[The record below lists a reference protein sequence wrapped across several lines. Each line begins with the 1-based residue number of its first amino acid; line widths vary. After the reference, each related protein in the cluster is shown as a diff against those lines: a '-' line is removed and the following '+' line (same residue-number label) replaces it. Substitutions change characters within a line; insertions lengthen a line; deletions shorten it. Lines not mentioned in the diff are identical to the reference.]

1 MVTLAILMSPLV
13 GRISGTLKAPI
24 KAVSH
29 SLYDNLTNMSTIR
42 HVSQSAPAS
51 GSGRLVTERL
61 SDRLAAL
68 LVQQLESPGMGPGSR
83 MPTERQIAE
92 THGVSRT
99 VVREAV
105 HQLKSRGLLV
115 SRQGAGIFVA
125 DHQNRP
131 LAFNPEVMKS
141 VEAVVQ
147 VVEVRRV
154 IEGEI
159 AALAAQ
165 RAKRSQVATI
175 RRKLTAIDAAA
186 RAGGD
191 GVDEDLE
198 FHRAIGDAC
207 GNPQF
212 GQIVAFLEQYLR
224 DAMRV
229 TRANEARRMDFME
242 AVRSEHRAI
251 YDAIAARDAAGAR
264 KRALEHLA
272 NGRRRLEL
280 GGLLKPSAVGR
291 PSVHASAKPASAPLK
306 QPASQP
312 RKKTA

>member
-1 MVTLAILMSPLV
+1 MSPLV
-13 GRISGTLKAPI
+13 GRFSASIE
-24 KAVSH
+24 AVSL
-29 SLYDNLTNMSTIR
+29 SLYDNLTMMSTGR
-42 HVSQSAPAS
+42 HFSHSAPAS
-51 GSGRLVTERL
+51 GNGRLVTERL
-61 SDRLAAL
+61 SDRLATL

-105 HQLKSRGLLV
+105 HQLKSRGLLI

-125 DHQNRP
+125 DHQKRP

-141 VEAVVQ
+141 LEAVVQ

-165 RAKRSQVATI
+165 RANRSQVATI
-175 RRKLTAIDAAA
+175 RRTLTAIDAAA

-251 YDAIAARDAAGAR
+251 YDAIAAHDGEERGCDIGEQR
-264 KRALEHLA
+264 QLS
-272 NGRRRLEL
+272 LEL
-280 GGLLKPSAVGR
+280 RVEQLRLLNRFANSLRVDCDGGAVW
-291 PSVHASAKPASAPLK
+291 
-306 QPASQP
+306 
-312 RKKTA
+312 KKVLAA

>member
-1 MVTLAILMSPLV
+1 
-13 GRISGTLKAPI
+13 
-24 KAVSH
+24 
-29 SLYDNLTNMSTIR
+29 MST
-42 HVSQSAPAS
+42 VPTPLQSAVQGAS
-51 GSGRLVTERL
+51 SSGDRRLVTERL

-68 LVQQLESPGMGPGSR
+68 LTQQLESQGMAPGSR
-83 MPTERQIAE
+83 LPTERQIAE

-105 HQLKSRGLLV
+105 NQLKSRGLLV

-125 DHQNRP
+125 DSRNRP

-141 VEAVVQ
+141 VESVVQ

-165 RAKRSQVATI
+165 RASRSQVATI
-175 RRKLTAIDAAA
+175 RRKLTAIDNAA

-198 FHRAIGDAC
+198 FHRAIGEAC

-229 TRANEARRMDFME
+229 TRANEARRQDFME
-242 AVRSEHRAI
+242 AVRAEHRAI
-251 YDAIAARDAAGAR
+251 FDAIAANDPVEAR
-264 KRALEHLA
+264 KRALKHLA
-272 NGRRRLEL
+272 NGQLRLQI
-280 GGLLKPSAVGR
+280 GGLLKPAATRGIAR
-291 PSVHASAKPASAPLK
+291 PARSTVSK
-306 QPASQP
+306 QPT
-312 RKKTA
+312 RKTTAQSKRKTA

>member
-1 MVTLAILMSPLV
+1 M
-13 GRISGTLKAPI
+13 
-24 KAVSH
+24 
-29 SLYDNLTNMSTIR
+29 
-42 HVSQSAPAS
+42 
-51 GSGRLVTERL
+51 TERL

-68 LVQQLESPGMGPGSR
+68 LTQQLERPGMGPGSR
-83 MPTERQIAE
+83 LPTERQLAE

-125 DHQNRP
+125 DSQNRP

-141 VEAVVQ
+141 VESVVQ

-165 RAKRSQVATI
+165 RASRSQIATI
-175 RRKLTAIDAAA
+175 RRKLTAIDTAA

-198 FHRAIGDAC
+198 FHRAIGEAC

-229 TRANEARRMDFME
+229 TRANEARRQDFME

-251 YDAIAARDAAGAR
+251 SDAIAANDPVLAR
-264 KRALEHLA
+264 KKALEHLA
-272 NGRRRLEL
+272 NGQLRLQI
-280 GGLLKPSAVGR
+280 GGLLKPAATSRTGPPAR
-291 PSVHASAKPASAPLK
+291 TMASK
-306 QPASQP
+306 QPTRQAIAQSK
-312 RKKTA
+312 RKTS

>member
-1 MVTLAILMSPLV
+1 
-13 GRISGTLKAPI
+13 
-24 KAVSH
+24 
-29 SLYDNLTNMSTIR
+29 MSTAKIPAQNA
-42 HVSQSAPAS
+42 SAS
-51 GSGRLVTERL
+51 GAGQLVTERL

-68 LVQQLESPGMGPGSR
+68 LIQQLERPGLGPGSR
-83 MPTERQIAE
+83 LPTERQLAE

-125 DHQNRP
+125 DSQNRP
-131 LAFNPEVMKS
+131 LAFNPDVMKS
-141 VEAVVQ
+141 VESVVQ
-147 VVEVRRV
+147 VIEVRRV

-165 RAKRSQVATI
+165 RASRTQIATI
-175 RRKLTAIDAAA
+175 RRKLTAIDTAA

-198 FHRAIGDAC
+198 FHRAIGEAC

-229 TRANEARRMDFME
+229 TRANEARRQDFME

-251 YDAIAARDAAGAR
+251 SDAIAANDPVLAR
-264 KRALEHLA
+264 NKALEHLA
-272 NGRRRLEL
+272 NGQLRLQI
-280 GGLLKPSAVGR
+280 GGLLKPAATRRNVPPAR
-291 PSVHASAKPASAPLK
+291 AKAGK
-306 QPASQP
+306 QPTRQAIAQSK
-312 RKKTA
+312 RKTA

>member
-1 MVTLAILMSPLV
+1 
-13 GRISGTLKAPI
+13 
-24 KAVSH
+24 
-29 SLYDNLTNMSTIR
+29 MSTAKIPAQNA
-42 HVSQSAPAS
+42 SAS
-51 GSGRLVTERL
+51 GAGQLVTERL

-68 LVQQLESPGMGPGSR
+68 LIQQLERPGLGPGSR
-83 MPTERQIAE
+83 LPTERQLAE

-125 DHQNRP
+125 DSQNRP
-131 LAFNPEVMKS
+131 LAFNPDVMKS
-141 VEAVVQ
+141 VESVVQ
-147 VVEVRRV
+147 VIEMRRL

-165 RAKRSQVATI
+165 RASRTQIATI
-175 RRKLTAIDAAA
+175 RRKLTAIDTAA

-198 FHRAIGDAC
+198 FHRAIGEAC

-229 TRANEARRMDFME
+229 TRANEARRQDFME

-251 YDAIAARDAAGAR
+251 SDAIAANDPVLAR
-264 KRALEHLA
+264 NKALEHLA
-272 NGRRRLEL
+272 NGQLRLQI
-280 GGLLKPSAVGR
+280 GGLLKPAATSR
-291 PSVHASAKPASAPLK
+291 TLPPARTKAGQ
-306 QPASQP
+306 QPTRQAIAQS
-312 RKKTA
+312 RRKTA

>member
-1 MVTLAILMSPLV
+1 
-13 GRISGTLKAPI
+13 
-24 KAVSH
+24 
-29 SLYDNLTNMSTIR
+29 MSTGR
-42 HVSQSAPAS
+42 LLSHSAPAS
-51 GSGRLVTERL
+51 RSGRLVTERL
-61 SDRLAAL
+61 SDRLAVL
-68 LVQQLESPGMGPGSR
+68 LAQHLEGPGMGPGSR

-131 LAFNPEVMKS
+131 LAFNPEVMES

-165 RAKRSQVATI
+165 RANRSQIANI
-175 RRKLTAIDAAA
+175 RRKLAAIDVAA

-198 FHRAIGDAC
+198 FHRAIGEAC

-212 GQIVAFLEQYLR
+212 GQIVGFLEQYLR

-251 YDAIAARDAAGAR
+251 YDAIAAHDPALAR

-280 GGLLKPSAVGR
+280 GGLLKPSSARG
-291 PSVHASAKPASAPLK
+291 PSPRASAKPVNRSLTQQAPQSK
-306 QPASQP
+306 RKPA
-312 RKKTA
+312 

>member
-1 MVTLAILMSPLV
+1 M
-13 GRISGTLKAPI
+13 
-24 KAVSH
+24 
-29 SLYDNLTNMSTIR
+29 YDNLTMMSTGR
-42 HVSQSAPAS
+42 LFNQSAPA
-51 GSGRLVTERL
+51 GTGGRLVTERL

-68 LVQQLESPGMGPGSR
+68 LVQELEGPGMGPGSR

-92 THGVSRT
+92 KHGVSRT

-115 SRQGAGIFVA
+115 TRQGAGIFIA

-131 LAFNPEVMKS
+131 LAFDPEVMES

-165 RAKRSQVATI
+165 RANRAQVANI
-175 RRKLTAIDAAA
+175 RRRLAAIDAAA
-186 RAGGD
+186 SAGGD

-198 FHRAIGDAC
+198 FHRAIGEAC

-229 TRANEARRMDFME
+229 TRANEARRLDFME

-251 YDAIAARDAAGAR
+251 YDAIAARDSAGAR

-280 GGLLKPSAVGR
+280 GGLLR
-291 PSVHASAKPASAPLK
+291 PSPAGRSTLRASTKPVKTSLPQQRPQSK
-306 QPASQP
+306 RRPA
-312 RKKTA
+312 

>member
-13 GRISGTLKAPI
+13 GRFSASIE
-24 KAVSH
+24 AVSL
-29 SLYDNLTNMSTIR
+29 SLYDNLTMMSTGR
-42 HVSQSAPAS
+42 HFSHSAPAS
-51 GSGRLVTERL
+51 GNGRLVTERL
-61 SDRLAAL
+61 SDRLATL

-105 HQLKSRGLLV
+105 HQLKSRGLLI

-125 DHQNRP
+125 DHQKRP

-141 VEAVVQ
+141 LEAVVQ

-165 RAKRSQVATI
+165 RANRSQVATI
-175 RRKLTAIDAAA
+175 RRTLTAIDAAA

-251 YDAIAARDAAGAR
+251 YDAIAAHDVAGAR

-280 GGLLKPSAVGR
+280 GGLLKPSADGR
-291 PSVHASAKPASAPLK
+291 PSVRASAKPASTPIK
-306 QPASQP
+306 QPAPQP

>member
-1 MVTLAILMSPLV
+1 M
-13 GRISGTLKAPI
+13 
-24 KAVSH
+24 
-29 SLYDNLTNMSTIR
+29 
-42 HVSQSAPAS
+42 
-51 GSGRLVTERL
+51 

-68 LVQQLESPGMGPGSR
+68 LIQQLERPGLGPGSR
-83 MPTERQIAE
+83 LPTERQLAE

-125 DHQNRP
+125 DSQNRP
-131 LAFNPEVMKS
+131 LAFNPDVMKS
-141 VEAVVQ
+141 VESVVQ
-147 VVEVRRV
+147 VIEVRRV

-165 RAKRSQVATI
+165 RASRTQIATI
-175 RRKLTAIDAAA
+175 RRKLTAIDTAA
-186 RAGGD
+186 RGGGD

-198 FHRAIGDAC
+198 FHRAIGEAC

-229 TRANEARRMDFME
+229 TRANEARRQDFME

-251 YDAIAARDAAGAR
+251 SDAIAANDPVLAR
-264 KRALEHLA
+264 NKALEHLA
-272 NGRRRLEL
+272 NGQLRLQI
-280 GGLLKPSAVGR
+280 GGLLKPAATSR
-291 PSVHASAKPASAPLK
+291 TLPPARTKAGQ
-306 QPASQP
+306 QPTRQAIAQS
-312 RKKTA
+312 RRKTA

>member
-1 MVTLAILMSPLV
+1 
-13 GRISGTLKAPI
+13 
-24 KAVSH
+24 
-29 SLYDNLTNMSTIR
+29 MSTAKIR
-42 HVSQSAPAS
+42 AQGASAS
-51 GSGRLVTERL
+51 GSDRLVTERL

-68 LVQQLESPGMGPGSR
+68 LTLQIESPGMGPGSR
-83 MPTERQIAE
+83 LPTERQLAE

-125 DHQNRP
+125 DSQNRP

-141 VEAVVQ
+141 VESVVQ

-165 RAKRSQVATI
+165 RASRSQIAAI
-175 RRKLTAIDAAA
+175 RRKLTAIDTAA

-198 FHRAIGDAC
+198 FHRAIGEAC

-224 DAMRV
+224 DAIRV
-229 TRANEARRMDFME
+229 TRANEARRQDFME

-251 YDAIAARDAAGAR
+251 FDAIAANNPVEAR
-264 KRALEHLA
+264 KHALKHLA
-272 NGRRRLEL
+272 NGQLRLQI
-280 GGLLKPSAVGR
+280 GGLLKPAGAR
-291 PSVHASAKPASAPLK
+291 RTPLPARATPSGPSIKPAFAPSK
-306 QPASQP
+306 
-312 RKKTA
+312 RKTT

>member
-1 MVTLAILMSPLV
+1 
-13 GRISGTLKAPI
+13 
-24 KAVSH
+24 
-29 SLYDNLTNMSTIR
+29 MSTAKIPA
-42 HVSQSAPAS
+42 QSASAR
-51 GSGRLVTERL
+51 GSDRLVTERL

-68 LVQQLESPGMGPGSR
+68 LTQQLESPGMGPGSR
-83 MPTERQIAE
+83 MPTERQLAE

-125 DHQNRP
+125 DSQNRP
-131 LAFNPEVMKS
+131 LAFNPDVMKS
-141 VEAVVQ
+141 VDAVVQ

-154 IEGEI
+154 IEAEI

-165 RAKRSQVATI
+165 RASRSQVANI

-198 FHRAIGDAC
+198 FHRAIGEAC

-224 DAMRV
+224 DAIRV
-229 TRANEARRMDFME
+229 TRANEARRHDFME

-251 YDAIAARDAAGAR
+251 FDAIAANDPVEAR
-264 KRALEHLA
+264 KRALKHLA
-272 NGRRRLEL
+272 NGQLRLQI
-280 GGLLKPSAVGR
+280 GGLLKPAGARRSPLPARATPGGQSIKQAFA
-291 PSVHASAKPASAPLK
+291 PSK
-306 QPASQP
+306 
-312 RKKTA
+312 RKTT